1 MSDALVKSL
10 REWTNIFMRYSMR
23 DFMLFAKEK
32 NYSMAQVNALFRIH
46 HKGTCGVSDLGE
58 AMGVTS
64 AAASQLLERLVQQ
77 GLAVRSEDPQ
87 DRRTKRVTLTE
98 AGEKIL
104 QEMIAARQ
112 EWFSHLAQRF
122 NVEEQTQ
129 IATALQLLIQKAE
142 QLEQE

>member
-10 REWTNIFMRYSMR
+10 REWTNIFMRHSMR